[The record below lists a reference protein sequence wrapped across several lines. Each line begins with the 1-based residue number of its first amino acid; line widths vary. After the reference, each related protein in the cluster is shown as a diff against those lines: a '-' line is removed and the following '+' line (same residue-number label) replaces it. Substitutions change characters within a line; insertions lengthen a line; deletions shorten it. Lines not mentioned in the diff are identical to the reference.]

1 MASKYWFAKNP
12 DGRLLAGEADAVL
25 NAINAGTEVTGD
37 ITVTGAAVGDTV
49 LSVSFNSA
57 LEDKCFTTYHVSAA
71 DTVTWVMTNV
81 HASAATANLGTV
93 KAQAIVLPKAAVDS
107 LIAGM

>member
-12 DGRLLAGEADAVL
+12 DGRLLAGEADAALGVIGEG
-25 NAINAGTEVTGD
+25 AEVTGT

-49 LSVSFNSA
+49 LSLSFNSA

-71 DTVTWVMTNV
+71 NTVTWVMTNV
-81 HASAATANLGTV
+81 HVSADTADLGTV